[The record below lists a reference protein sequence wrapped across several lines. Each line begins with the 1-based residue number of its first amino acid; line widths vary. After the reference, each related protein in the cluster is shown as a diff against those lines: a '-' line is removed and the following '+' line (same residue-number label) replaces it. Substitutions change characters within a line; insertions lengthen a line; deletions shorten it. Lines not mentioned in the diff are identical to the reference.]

1 MISDCVAIVKLA
13 TIMGSDI
20 GLLNYLMS
28 QKGFGRVVCSRV
40 LAASGRV
47 RWYTQPFPTLSAT

>member
-1 MISDCVAIVKLA
+1 MYTALPQRPAMISDCVAIVKLA

-28 QKGFGRVVCSRV
+28 QKGFGRVV
-40 LAASGRV
+40 
-47 RWYTQPFPTLSAT
+47 